1 MFFELL
7 QVALGIRDKLS
18 RVPSAAQWLSLLDE
32 AQSQGVDAVM
42 LGGIERLPKEQRPL
56 INELLEWIG
65 AAQMVEAMSSMQ
77 VRRARELS
85 AKVQS
90 VGFENCVLK
99 GVAVAKYYPQPL
111 RRVCGDID
119 LWVSGRRKA
128 VMRWLLSQYEVSH
141 ILWHT
146 VNVNAFEDVAVEIH
160 FHPAWLHNPFCN
172 CHLQSWFRQMAGTR
186 HETEEGFNV
195 MPVEFDVVY
204 SLVHSFRHFL
214 AEGLEMRHVCDYF
227 YILKKIHT
235 ESTESTETKEQ
246 REQSPISF
254 DLCRVATEVD
264 KSQIVTTL
272 RRLGMMKFAGAMM
285 YVLREACGM
294 PSEWLLCKPN
304 EKEGKFLLCE
314 IMRGRQQEVTGG
326 RSFKRY
332 WTMGKHYPSEV
343 LWVYPWR
350 AWHWCW
356 RLCHKKD

>member
-1 MFFELL
+1 MNLFFELM
-7 QVALGIRDKLS
+7 QVALGTRDKLS
-18 RVPSAAQWLSLLDE
+18 RVPSAAQWLTLLDE

-42 LGGIERLPKEQRPL
+42 LGGIERLLKEQRPQ

-119 LWVSGRRKA
+119 LWVCGRRKA
-128 VMRWLLSQYEVSH
+128 VMKWLLSQYEVSH

-146 VNVNAFEDVAVEIH
+146 VNVNAFDDVAVEIH
-160 FHPAWLHNPFCN
+160 FHPAWLHNPFRN
-172 CHLQSWFRQMAGTR
+172 YRLQCWFGKMAGTR

-235 ESTESTETKEQ
+235 ENIETKEQ
-246 REQSPISF
+246 REQSQISF
-254 DLCRVATEVD
+254 DLCRVATEED

-294 PSEWLLCKPN
+294 SSEWLLCKPN
-304 EKEGKFLLCE
+304 EKEGKFLLRE
-314 IMRGRQQEVTGG
+314 IMRGGPQEETES

-350 AWHWCW
+350 AWHLCW
-356 RLCHKKD
+356 RLRHKYD

>member
-7 QVALGIRDKLS
+7 QVALGTRDKLS
-18 RVPSAAQWLSLLDE
+18 RVPSAAEWLTLLDE

-65 AAQMVEAMSSMQ
+65 TAQIVEAMSRMQ

-85 AKVQS
+85 AMVRD
-90 VGFENCVLK
+90 VGFESCVLK
-99 GVAVAKYYPQPL
+99 GVAVARYYPQPL

-119 LWVSGRRKA
+119 LWVSGRRKD
-128 VMRWLLSQYEVSH
+128 VMAWLCSKYLINKVV
-141 ILWHT
+141 WHH
-146 VNVNAFEDVAVEIH
+146 VNVAFFEDVAVEVH
-160 FHPAWLHNPFCN
+160 FHPAWLYNPFRN
-172 CHLQSWFRQMAGTR
+172 YRLQRWFRQMAG
-186 HETEEGFNV
+186 EKYGTEEGYNV
-195 MPVEFDVVY
+195 MPVEFDAVY

-227 YILKKIHT
+227 HILKRIYT
-235 ESTESTETKEQ
+235 VSTETSE
-246 REQSPISF
+246 I
-254 DLCRVATEVD
+254 VA
-264 KSQIVTTL
+264 TL

-294 PSEWLLCKPN
+294 PSEWLLCKPD
-304 EKEGKFLLCE
+304 EKEGKFLLRE
-314 IMRGRQQEVTGG
+314 IMRGGQLEDTGS

-332 WTMGKHYPSEV
+332 WTMVKHYPSEV

-350 AWHWCW
+350 VWHRCW
-356 RLCHKKD
+356 RLFHRD